1 MLKQNNFLIW
11 KWWLR
16 ERLSWR
22 AMNESQTISQESY
35 SVDLERAEYI
45 LSLGDKKLGGSSKSV
60 LLHLRELV
68 EHVEAR
74 QKHDAVYYQAVEVVK
89 KQYTGKIHLQKQ
101 AINQMLAEINYID
114 MDVARLQTQRAA
126 LEEELAENEQEL
138 NGTRDYAEQRRD
150 KKSKRERQ
158 YHKLYH
164 VPLVAA
170 QFKKKYIRARDKNA
184 DAEEKVSEVRE
195 MVDACQ
201 EAIAEV
207 AKTMVES
214 HKKVETLKADS
225 QNLEVQIS
233 ESENLMQELE
243 QATHFWKNF
252 DNHHCP
258 KTLDSANTLIE
269 LILQKPKGSGSLA
282 VVLDFHNTWIKE
294 FKMACLDYGEGE
306 IYAEKRWG
314 QIAVEFTCSKCQ
326 VSQVGWPTPD
336 KVRSYDLL
344 CRQCYV
350 DHRSSMI
357 WEKKVNRFSEKLGF
371 ERNQQLLS
379 LPGDSASSLSTISTT
394 LSTSS
399 NKSGFKK
406 MFNNM
411 VKTKRSSSSSSFTL
425 NSQDQKVLIS

>member
-1 MLKQNNFLIW
+1 M
-11 KWWLR
+11 
-16 ERLSWR
+16 
-22 AMNESQTISQESY
+22 ADSQTLSQESY
-35 SVDLERAEYI
+35 SVDLERAEHI

-74 QKHDAVYYQAVEVVK
+74 QKHNAVYYQTVDVVT

-114 MDVARLQTQRAA
+114 MDIARLQTQRAA
-126 LEEELAENEQEL
+126 LQEELTENEQEL

-170 QFKKKYIRARDKNA
+170 QYKKKYIRARDKNA

-201 EAIAEV
+201 DAIGEVSKTIVESQKKIEALKAESKQLEADIAESDN
-207 AKTMVES
+207 M
-214 HKKVETLKADS
+214 
-225 QNLEVQIS
+225 
-233 ESENLMQELE
+233 MQELE
-243 QATHFWKNF
+243 QASNFWNNF
-252 DNHHCP
+252 DSHHCP
-258 KTLDSANTLIE
+258 KTWDATNKLIE

-282 VVLDFHNTWIKE
+282 VVLDFHNAWIKE

-306 IYAEKRWG
+306 IYADKRWAH
-314 QIAVEFTCSKCQ
+314 IAVEFTCSKCQ
-326 VSQVGWPTPD
+326 VDQVGWPTPD

-379 LPGDSASSLSTISTT
+379 LPGGSASSLSTVSTA

-406 MFNNM
+406 MFNM